1 MNPGIPASSEHEA
14 PHPDSRVTLLNEVRR
29 QAAERLG
36 QGIARALQ
44 TVTAELDALDRACA
58 PGDGRH
64 HDLGLANAWR
74 ELRDTI
80 EARVQ
85 KRLEE
90 AFQQCVRGTRPS
102 PHAFSETRAA
112 WTELSLMAD
121 GDLEE
126 TVRLGD
132 MAGRLRDGADE
143 ELAAFDQR
151 MAWLIPV
158 QHPRPEDNPL
168 GPETICDA
176 LRASLTL
183 VRGDRTLRL
192 LLIAAFQHALSETL
206 LPLYQSLN
214 GLLRQNG
221 VLPHIR
227 YGDTKNPVP
236 GSGPG
241 TGPRVTSAAVATED
255 ANLATLLKRV
265 LMAMDA
271 RPAATPGEA
280 LGPAP
285 SPVTSHGVAAD
296 IQPPTQPLAPPEVM
310 TGKPAHA
317 PRGELLHALAL
328 AERGERFAADREVLE
343 ALQWKEDSQRAPG
356 AAHEPGES
364 SLSSPGEAQPVNAL
378 RKLGRTPLAARL
390 DPMDALTL
398 DMVALLFEQIV
409 ADTRITPPMRMLIHR
424 LQVPV
429 LKAALLDRTFFSVP
443 DHPARRTLDLLGNI
457 SRTVGD
463 RLPASGALSQR
474 LEALVERTSREFDGD
489 LGVFH
494 RATTELHSLWRNAT
508 LAAKRHA
515 QRVQERERLDTARQC
530 ASDALRARVAGH
542 AIPRPVLHFLATEWL
557 KLMIFTYA
565 TSGPDSRGWQNAL
578 ETLENLLWTLTP
590 KQSLPE
596 RHRLGSLLPQLL
608 KSLHKGMA
616 AIGTAE
622 PVKERFIAAL
632 MRGHART
639 IGAGAQEAIE
649 APAIAAK
656 PPAAATAAR
665 SSTSKPAAVA
675 ALPVA
680 GSNATPLTLAE
691 KHGDSTATAPLT
703 LAEKPVGSH
712 SAMEKKPAAST
723 STEPH
728 AAPPAVTAEAPPMG
742 KPQPARVPVAIVQP
756 APPAATPR
764 NVPPAAPAVTVPNPF
779 GDGEIEF
786 EEVSFGE
793 PAAPVTAAPA
803 DRHTQAVAKLREGD
817 WIELREE
824 SDSAP
829 VQARLSHVD
838 NQRGAYQ
845 FADRKGQ
852 RIAEYSLFQL
862 TCELRSGRIVLLD
875 SAPTPGR
882 AASTLG
888 GLLRKGGGRSA

>member
-1 MNPGIPASSEHEA
+1 M
-14 PHPDSRVTLLNEVRR
+14 
-29 QAAERLG
+29 
-36 QGIARALQ
+36 
-44 TVTAELDALDRACA
+44 
-58 PGDGRH
+58 
-64 HDLGLANAWR
+64 
-74 ELRDTI
+74 
-80 EARVQ
+80 
-85 KRLEE
+85 
-90 AFQQCVRGTRPS
+90 
-102 PHAFSETRAA
+102 
-112 WTELSLMAD
+112 
-121 GDLEE
+121 
-126 TVRLGD
+126 
-132 MAGRLRDGADE
+132 
-143 ELAAFDQR
+143 
-151 MAWLIPV
+151 
-158 QHPRPEDNPL
+158 
-168 GPETICDA
+168 
-176 LRASLTL
+176 
-183 VRGDRTLRL
+183 
-192 LLIAAFQHALSETL
+192 
-206 LPLYQSLN
+206 
-214 GLLRQNG
+214 
-221 VLPHIR
+221 
-227 YGDTKNPVP
+227 
-236 GSGPG
+236 
-241 TGPRVTSAAVATED
+241 SAASATED
-255 ANLATLLKRV
+255 ANLAALLKRV

-271 RPAATPGEA
+271 RPAA
-280 LGPAP
+280 
-285 SPVTSHGVAAD
+285 SPVSSHGAAAD

-310 TGKPAHA
+310 TGKPAYA

-343 ALQWKEDSQRAPG
+343 ALQWKEDSQRPPG
-356 AAHEPGES
+356 ADHEPGES
-364 SLSSPGEAQPVNAL
+364 SLSSPGEALPVNAL
-378 RKLGRTPLAARL
+378 RKLGQTPLAARL

-409 ADTRITPPMRMLIHR
+409 ADARITPPMRMLIHR

-457 SRTVGD
+457 SRTMGD

-474 LEALVERTSREFDGD
+474 LEALVERTSREFAGD

-494 RATTELHSLWRNAT
+494 RAMTELHSLWRNAT
-508 LAAKRHA
+508 LAARRHA

-596 RHRLGSLLPQLL
+596 RQRLGSLLPQLL

-639 IGAGAQEAIE
+639 IAAGAQEAIE

-656 PPAAATAAR
+656 PPAAATTAR
-665 SSTSKPAAVA
+665 ASTSKPAAVA
-675 ALPVA
+675 ALPVT
-680 GSNATPLTLAE
+680 GSNATPLTLAEEHGDSTSTAPLTLAEKHGGSTSTAPLALAEKHGGSTSTAPLTLAEKHGGSTSTAPLTLAE
-691 KHGDSTATAPLT
+691 KHGDSTSTAPLA

-712 SAMEKKPAAST
+712 SRMAKKPAGWT
-723 STEPH
+723 STAPH
-728 AAPPAVTAEAPPMG
+728 APPADMPGPQPEPRQPDITAEAPPMG
-742 KPQPARVPVAIVQP
+742 KPQPARVQVAIVQP

-764 NVPPAAPAVTVPNPF
+764 NVPAATPAVTVPNPF

-824 SDSAP
+824 LDSAP

-838 NQRGAYQ
+838 NQRGTYQ

-875 SAPTPGR
+875 SAPPSGR
-882 AASTLG
+882 ATSTLG